1 MEKFCIS
8 TKFRNISKVKEAIY
22 PVYFTGNM
30 ADPAAAHRKQIKKYR
45 LVHYPHLF
53 PLISYLSFNILSII
67 HWMTSKPLVSYLLS
81 LHLFIPLS
89 LYPISFSSL
98 YHIPYPSVSFPLSLI
113 HYPLY
118 YILFGKS
125 EVELCVTEFVSP

>member
-30 ADPAAAHRKQIKKYR
+30 ADPAAFHRKPIKKNR

-113 HYPLY
+113 HYRLY